1 MTAADIQP
9 AMDQFLRS
17 FGVAALLFLTA
28 AAEPA
33 GQGPEIRTSD
43 VERFYALYDSTGG
56 KPSAAQLQAYL
67 DGGTD
72 GLLAFAKMRN
82 TTGEQIAQAIEKQP
96 QIYVN
101 AKECAAVLPA
111 VKRRLAKALG
121 RLKEVYPEASLPP
134 VTLAMGRGKPV
145 ATADKNGV
153 MVGLEALCAADLLNP
168 NIEDR
173 FVYVIAHEYIHVQHE
188 HFFKEDP
195 QDKVLKASLVEGG
208 AEFIGELIS
217 GSVSSEYLAPAVK
230 GREKE
235 FETAFLADLDKV
247 AVGSAWLYNHPGTPE
262 RPADLGY
269 WVGYRIV
276 KAYYRNAPD
285 KRAALREIIELRDP
299 KAFLAK
305 SGWKPGIVL
314 D

>member
-1 MTAADIQP
+1 LPVDQP

-17 FGVAALLFLTA
+17 FGVAALLLFTA
-28 AAEPA
+28 AGEPA

-82 TTGEQIAQAIEKQP
+82 TTGERIAQAIEKQP

-101 AKECAAVLPA
+101 AKECVAVLPV
-111 VKRRLAKALG
+111 VKCRLAKALG
-121 RLKEVYPEASLPP
+121 RLKEVYQEASLPP
-134 VTLAMGRGKPV
+134 VTLAVGRGKPV

-153 MVGLEALCAADLLNP
+153 MVGLEALCAAGLLNP

-217 GSVSSEYLAPAVK
+217 GSVSSEYLASAVK
-230 GREKE
+230 GHEKE

-276 KAYYRNAPD
+276 KAYYQNASD